1 MKIGFF
7 TNSYLP
13 LPYGSTNSIRIFR
26 RCFEKMGHRVIVFAP
41 KFKGYSDGEDGENVF
56 RYPAFLWRYK
66 INYPIAI
73 SLFPPATKR
82 AREEKLDIIH
92 SHHPFSIGKDG
103 ARIAKKL
110 NLPLV
115 FTHHCRYEDYLHYVP
130 LIPKRLLAWH
140 VKKAATRFA
149 NRADLVIAPSLSIK
163 KILIKRGVTAP
174 IEVVPTGIDLEKF
187 KSGKREE
194 TRKKL
199 GIGEEEKVILN
210 VGRVEAEKNVD
221 LLFEAA
227 VEVILKNKKVK
238 LVFVGN
244 GSKIKELSQK
254 AKEKNIEDQVIFVGE
269 VKYQDV
275 QDYYSIGDI
284 YLQTSTS
291 ETQGM
296 TTLEA
301 MAAGV
306 PVVAVRATGV
316 VDQIKDGENGRLV
329 KENKKEIVTAV
340 EDFLKNNKKRKEI
353 IRRARNFVENFSQEK
368 SAQKV
373 LTFYEKL
380 IRKKN
385 GSQR

>member
-13 LPYGSTNSIRIFR
+13 LPYGSINSIRIFR
-26 RCFEKMGHRVIVFAP
+26 HCFEKMGHQVIIFAP
-41 KFKGYSDGEDGENVF
+41 KFKGYDDKRDKNVF

-66 INYPIAI
+66 IKYPVAL
-73 SLFPPATKR
+73 SFFPPAFWR
-82 AREEKLDIIH
+82 AKKEKLDIIH
-92 SHHPFSIGKDG
+92 SHHPFSIGKNG

-115 FTHHCRYEDYLHYVP
+115 FTHHCRYEDYVHYVP
-130 LIPKRLLAWH
+130 LIPKKLLIWY

-149 NRADLVIAPSLSIK
+149 NQADLVIAPSLSIK
-163 KILIKRGVTAP
+163 KILIKRGVIAP
-174 IEVVPTGIDLEKF
+174 IEVIPTGIDLERF
-187 KSGKREE
+187 KNGKREE

-199 GIGEEEKVILN
+199 GIREDEKVILN
-210 VGRVEAEKNVD
+210 VGRIEKEKNID

-227 VEVILKNKKVK
+227 LEIILKNKKVK
-238 LVFVGN
+238 LVFVGS
-244 GSKIKELSQK
+244 GSKIKKLNQK
-254 AKEKNIEDQVIFVGE
+254 LKEKEVSNQVIFVGE
-269 VKYQDV
+269 VKYRDI

-291 ETQGM
+291 ETQGI
-296 TTLEA
+296 TILEA

-329 KENKKEIVTAV
+329 EENKKEIITALK
-340 EDFLKNNKKRKEI
+340 EFLENEQKRKEI
-353 IRRARNFVENFSQEK
+353 AWKAQEFVKNFSQEK
-368 SAQKV
+368 SAERMLICYK
-373 LTFYEKL
+373 KL
-380 IRKKN
+380 IKKKKGKN
-385 GSQR
+385 DT